1 MTGTGMSI
9 TVLAGLENDDAA
21 SYDPVVDQVAAAL
34 RENGHQVSI
43 FAVHDDVGALV
54 EGLQSRKPD
63 LVFNLLE
70 SFGDDTSADVAVA
83 GLLALL
89 GLRFTGGGPGE
100 LYLRQD
106 KGLAKKAL
114 AFDNIP
120 YPHYAVFSQDSDL
133 ETFGQLRMPLF
144 VKPLRADASI
154 GIDGDSLVRDAT
166 ALMKRVLS
174 IHETVKDSALV
185 EEYIEG
191 REFYVGV
198 LGNREPVAFP
208 PIEMD
213 FSGLP
218 EGIPRVA
225 GSKAKWQPDSV
236 EYKGTKSVLAED
248 LPDELRARLQKTAL
262 DAYRA
267 LRVRDYGRVDLRL
280 ADTGDIYVIEVN
292 ANCYLEKESEF
303 ATAAAANG
311 LEYPALVQRIVDL
324 ALERYAVSNP
334 APEAVSMAEDRE
346 APAAVHS

>member
-1 MTGTGMSI
+1 MTGMNI
-9 TVLAGLENDDAA
+9 TVLAGLENDDAS

-43 FAVHDDVGALV
+43 FAVHDDVNALV

-70 SFGDDTSADVAVA
+70 TFGDDTSADVSVA
-83 GLLALL
+83 GLLTLL

-166 ALMKRVLS
+166 SLMKRVLA

-198 LGNREPVAFP
+198 LGNNREPVAFP

-225 GSKAKWQPDSV
+225 GTKAKWQPDSI
-236 EYKGTKSVLAED
+236 EYKGTKSILAED
-248 LPDELRARLQKTAL
+248 LSDELRARLQKIAI
-262 DAYRA
+262 DAARA
-267 LRVRDYGRVDLRL
+267 LRVRDYGRIDLRL

-303 ATAAAANG
+303 ATAAAAQG
-311 LEYPALVQRIVDL
+311 LEYPALIQRIVDL
-324 ALERYAVSNP
+324 AVERYAVNGPSP
-334 APEAVSMAEDRE
+334 APAPVTEDQE

>member
-1 MTGTGMSI
+1 MKGMNI
-9 TVLAGLENDDAA
+9 TVLAGLENDDAG

-43 FAVHDDVGALV
+43 FAVHDDVAALV
-54 EGLQSRKPD
+54 EGLQSRRPD

-70 SFGDDTSADVAVA
+70 TFGDDTSADVSVA
-83 GLLALL
+83 GLLQLL

-106 KGLAKKAL
+106 KALAKKAL
-114 AFDNIP
+114 AFESIP
-120 YPHYAVFSQDSDL
+120 YPHYAVFTQDSDL

-166 ALMKRVLS
+166 SLMRRVLA
-174 IHETVKDSALV
+174 IHENVRDSALV

-225 GSKAKWQPDSV
+225 GSKAKWEPDSV
-236 EYKGTKSVLAED
+236 EYKGTESKLAED

-262 DAYRA
+262 DAARA
-267 LRVRDYGRVDLRL
+267 LRVRDYGRIDLRL

-292 ANCYLEKESEF
+292 ANCYLEKTGEF
-303 ATAAAANG
+303 ATAAAAHG

-324 ALERYAVSNP
+324 AVERYAAVNP
-334 APEAVSMAEDRE
+334 GSAAPSIAEDRE